1 MIQMLSQPLPHP
13 LLLRKLPFPPQQHSN
28 NRIQIMLEQPLL
40 LSHPHPQFVAAK
52 SLMLKSS
59 VDLIYSTSYV
69 ECLSVFP
76 LFFTDKIMS
85 R

>member
-1 MIQMLSQPLPHP
+1 
-13 LLLRKLPFPPQQHSN
+13 
-28 NRIQIMLEQPLL
+28 MLEQPLL

-69 ECLSVFP
+69 GCLSVFP
-76 LFFTDKIMS
+76 HFLFHRQDYITLICESDLAKKH
-85 R
+85 